1 MEEIKE
7 YYIFN
12 KFSPKEYLDKYPN
25 GKYSEILKLR
35 LDKEETECFEK
46 ESASAYLD
54 KYPNGKYVEEV
65 NYWLENTARKYLKK
79 YLDGRY
85 KGEAEDKIKE
95 NKGILLIW
103 GFLLVMGVGFCLLSN
118 FL

>member
-25 GKYSEILKLR
+25 GKYSEFSKLK
-35 LDKEETECFEK
+35 LDKEESECFEK

-54 KYPNGKYVEEV
+54 KYP
-65 NYWLENTARKYLKK
+65 
-79 YLDGRY
+79 DGRY
-85 KGEAEDKIKE
+85 KENTEYDIKE
-95 NKGILLIW
+95 TKFVVLLWVFILLAGVTVSILSS
-103 GFLLVMGVGFCLLSN
+103 FL
-118 FL
+118 